1 MGGHGVCHGH
11 AHGGGDVSPHLFVS
25 TSQPRRQKMLI
36 INISKILRILADNS
50 LMVPIG
56 LALLQIVL
64 AVPCQGHGPVLPV
77 HGGHPAGHVLGAGGE
92 AVHLHR

>member
-1 MGGHGVCHGH
+1 
-11 AHGGGDVSPHLFVS
+11 
-25 TSQPRRQKMLI
+25 MLI
-36 INISKILRILADNS
+36 INISKILKILADNS
-50 LMVPIG
+50 LMVLSG

>member
-1 MGGHGVCHGH
+1 
-11 AHGGGDVSPHLFVS
+11 
-25 TSQPRRQKMLI
+25 MLI
-36 INISKILRILADNS
+36 INIFRIFKIFADNS
-50 LMVPIG
+50 LMVPHG
-56 LALLQIVL
+56 LALLHIVL